1 MRKISVGG
9 NLIMATKNNSE
20 DQELFSDKLKA
31 PDPVQVGTGKPET
44 PTSTTTEVAVQG
56 KSTPK
61 TIEPREKV
69 IVIDDSPT
77 ILAVISGILKKT
89 GFNTLPYR
97 DPRLALVDIKKMTP
111 EELKDLKAIFSD
123 LDMPNK
129 TGLEVLQEIR
139 AYEPTKNTP
148 FVMIT
153 AQTERAQIQKAAI
166 LKVSGYLL
174 KPVTT
179 ETMIELVGNLFP
191 ERAGV
196 SKLKKTGSGK

>member
-1 MRKISVGG
+1 
-9 NLIMATKNNSE
+9 MATKNNSE
-20 DQELFSDKLKA
+20 DHGLFTDKLKT
-31 PDPVQVGTGKPET
+31 PDPVQVATEKSAAQAPTPAEASPQEKAKPKLME
-44 PTSTTTEVAVQG
+44 
-56 KSTPK
+56 PK
-61 TIEPREKV
+61 DKV

-77 ILAVISGILKKT
+77 ILAVISGILKKA
-89 GFNTLPYR
+89 GFHTITYR
-97 DPRLALVDIKKMTP
+97 DPNLALVDLKKMTP

-129 TGLEVLQEIR
+129 TGLEVLQEVR
-139 AYEPTKNTP
+139 TYEPTKSTP

-153 AQTERAQIQKAAI
+153 AQTERAHIQKAAL

-179 ETMIELVGNLFP
+179 DMMIELVGNLFP

-196 SKLKKTGSGK
+196 SKLKKTGSAKS